1 MLSMTCFVIMDFSEI
16 SKVKSKM
23 WDEMRSPFR
32 AKRINDS
39 MFMDDFNNDVCDVYI
54 TSRLL
59 HNDNMFVS
67 HLCPD
72 NRYYL
77 V

>member
-1 MLSMTCFVIMDFSEI
+1 M
-16 SKVKSKM
+16 
-23 WDEMRSPFR
+23 
-32 AKRINDS
+32 NDS

-59 HNDNMFVS
+59 HNDIMFVS
-67 HLCPD
+67 HLYPD